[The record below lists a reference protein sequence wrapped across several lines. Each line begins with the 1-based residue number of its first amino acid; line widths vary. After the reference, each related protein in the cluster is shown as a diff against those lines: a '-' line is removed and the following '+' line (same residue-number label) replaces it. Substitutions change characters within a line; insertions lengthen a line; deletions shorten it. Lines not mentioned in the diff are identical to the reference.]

1 MIIASWTGARGPPM
15 LEMVVFPSTASIF
28 GSQEKAVLERA
39 VTMDSFLETNQLPD
53 WMSCDPAQREELHT
67 SIPIKKSSV
76 SPATTRRTQ
85 ERSPASAAS
94 PLKELLALKTRS

>member
-1 MIIASWTGARGPPM
+1 MFLFA
-15 LEMVVFPSTASIF
+15 ASIF

-67 SIPIKKSSV
+67 SVPLKKSAV
-76 SPATTRRTQ
+76 SPAPTRRTQ
-85 ERSPASAAS
+85 ERSPGSVASS
-94 PLKELLALKTRS
+94 LKELLALKAKS

>member
-1 MIIASWTGARGPPM
+1 MA
-15 LEMVVFPSTASIF
+15 VFPSSASIF

-67 SIPIKKSSV
+67 SLPMKKSAV
-76 SPATTRRTQ
+76 SPAATRRTQ
-85 ERSPASAAS
+85 GKSPGSVS
-94 PLKELLALKTRS
+94 SSLKELLALKTKS

>member
-1 MIIASWTGARGPPM
+1 MGHCS
-15 LEMVVFPSTASIF
+15 PSAASIF

-67 SIPIKKSSV
+67 SVPLKKSAV
-76 SPATTRRTQ
+76 SPAPTRRTQ
-85 ERSPASAAS
+85 ERSPGSVASS
-94 PLKELLALKTRS
+94 LKELLALKAKS